1 MLILCGR
8 FESGAATHLKG
19 LQVQIERSGDLFE
32 YRSAEKVFLTFFF
45 N

>member
-19 LQVQIERSGDLFE
+19 LKVQIERSGDLFE
-32 YRSAEKVFLTFFF
+32 YFSLFSLIDSIF
-45 N
+45 